1 LYLPIGGYFLSDD
14 FGMFRARAR
23 VELFRPPGREK
34 GIPLSGAG
42 DFFDA
47 EKVTKKAPGGH
58 PRIPPIFGR
67 MLIFSPVLETALR
80 SLPFGAKSIS
90 PNFGCRPLDAVTN

>member
-47 EKVTKKAPGGH
+47 EKVTKKAFGGY
-58 PRIPPIFGR
+58 PRMPPFFGR
-67 MLIFSPVLETALR
+67 MLVWAGHNKMTFRQAFLPPRTIFRRCA
-80 SLPFGAKSIS
+80 
-90 PNFGCRPLDAVTN
+90 